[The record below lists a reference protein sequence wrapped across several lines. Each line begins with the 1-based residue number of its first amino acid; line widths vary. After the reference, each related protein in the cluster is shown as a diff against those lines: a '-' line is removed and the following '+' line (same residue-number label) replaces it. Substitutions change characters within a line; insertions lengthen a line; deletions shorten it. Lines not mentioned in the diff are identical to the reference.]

1 MVGALSCPTC
11 PRAANGSTAD
21 TFQPLWEK
29 LCSQLEVGT
38 LSIVL
43 LYRTNTNAPGVARS
57 KLVRGRLINCP
68 AHQLS
73 AREQGPAKTHAGC
86 RLISDTDS
94 VIVLV
99 VSNPGKSRPKVLG
112 AERVTCRC
120 LSNPAGPLKE
130 AHQGGASSQDTC
142 RSLGVDSEQMMD
154 SWAEWKL

>member
-21 TFQPLWEK
+21 TFQPLWQK

-43 LYRTNTNAPGVARS
+43 LYRTNTNAPGAARS

-73 AREQGPAKTHAGC
+73 AREQGPAKAHAGC

-99 VSNPGKSRPKVLG
+99 VSNPGKSRPNRPQGRACHLVSLKPSRTLERGSSGRCFFSGYFQVTWSALG
-112 AERVTCRC
+112 TDD
-120 LSNPAGPLKE
+120 G
-130 AHQGGASSQDTC
+130 Q
-142 RSLGVDSEQMMD
+142 LG
-154 SWAEWKL
+154 